1 MKIQVCFFF
10 VCAKKQLILVWLK
23 TTLPLM
29 IFFFKEKI
37 TGVFFCHWGSTFSG
51 ASFCPFNM
59 YLSIG
64 NADYSIVFLIK
75 MIEGTQKGP

>member
-1 MKIQVCFFF
+1 
-10 VCAKKQLILVWLK
+10 
-23 TTLPLM
+23 M

-37 TGVFFCHWGSTFSG
+37 TGVFFFCHWGSTFSG

>member
-1 MKIQVCFFF
+1 MCE
-10 VCAKKQLILVWLK
+10 K
-23 TTLPLM
+23 TTNISL
-29 IFFFKEKI
+29 IKDYASFNDFFFKEKI
-37 TGVFFCHWGSTFSG
+37 TGVFFFCHWGSTFSG

-64 NADYSIVFLIK
+64 NVDYSIVFLIK